1 MELNLLQISGML
13 TEVLPRRV
21 SPGGVAQQEV
31 MLRHR
36 SKQFDAGRARE
47 VDLVLRVY
55 LSGQAVKQVDGLQ
68 AGDRVVAT
76 GYLAPQSYR
85 DPGVW
90 WLHAET
96 LKRQE

>member
-36 SKQFDAGRARE
+36 SKQCDAGRARE
-47 VDLVLRVY
+47 VDLTIRVY
-55 LSGQAVKQVDGLQ
+55 LSGQTVAQMDGLS
-68 AGDRVVAT
+68 AGDRVVVT

-85 DPGVW
+85 NPEVW